1 MWKFQS
7 GRETGISA
15 KLLFIWSNSSA
26 FHCPAKA
33 LCASDTRLAQTE
45 TGSIDHTTLHMQRD
59 SAICGRQAA
68 ENAACVHIFCNGE
81 QEGRAVTK
89 KTAKSEKVLKKDAIR
104 TET

>member
-45 TGSIDHTTLHMQRD
+45 TGSIDHTT
-59 SAICGRQAA
+59 
-68 ENAACVHIFCNGE
+68 CVHIFVMVSRKAGLLL
-81 QEGRAVTK
+81 K